1 VAENEPL
8 VKFVRGIPD
17 PFMLRWLIRNRR
29 DSLVVIITAGAI
41 TAIFINGLLL
51 QPGPHPA
58 PIFSVRPLPIAS
70 NETTGA
76 IVATLPRPRR
86 AGAEGG
92 APALVP
98 RTRGEIIADMQR
110 ELARRGFYDGPVDGI
125 DGAKTNAAIR
135 DFEQAAGLRPSVEP
149 TEALLQAIARSAV
162 KASAVGHG
170 SAQKEDAIAGV
181 LNSTRQVIAI
191 QRALSD
197 YGYGPLKPTGVYDPD
212 TRAAIERFERDR
224 KLPVTGQISERM
236 TRELVALIG
245 HPLE

>member
-1 VAENEPL
+1 
-8 VKFVRGIPD
+8 
-17 PFMLRWLIRNRR
+17 MLRWLIRNRR
-29 DSLVVIITAGAI
+29 DSLVVMVAAAAI

-58 PIFSVRPLPIAS
+58 PIFSVRPLPIAT
-70 NETTGA
+70 NDTTGG
-76 IVATLPRPRR
+76 IVAMLPRPRR
-86 AGAEGG
+86 AGVEGG
-92 APALVP
+92 GPALAT
-98 RTRGEIIADMQR
+98 RTRTEIIADVQR

-125 DGAKTNAAIR
+125 DGAKTNVAIR

-162 KASAVGHG
+162 KGAAVGRG
-170 SAQKEDAIAGV
+170 SGQKEDAIAGV

-197 YGYGPLKPTGVYDPD
+197 YGYGPLKPTGIYDPE

-224 KLPVTGQISERM
+224 KLPITGQISERLA
-236 TRELVALIG
+236 RELVALIG
-245 HPLE
+245 RPLE

>member
-1 VAENEPL
+1 
-8 VKFVRGIPD
+8 
-17 PFMLRWLIRNRR
+17 MLRWLIRNRR
-29 DSLVVIITAGAI
+29 DSFVVIVAAAAI

-58 PIFSVRPLPIAS
+58 PFFSVRPLPVAT
-70 NETTGA
+70 NETTGG

-92 APALVP
+92 GPALTT
-98 RTRGEIIADMQR
+98 RTRAEIIADVQR
-110 ELARRGFYDGPVDGI
+110 ELARRGFYDGPIDGI

-149 TEALLQAIARSAV
+149 TEALLQAVARSAV
-162 KASAVGHG
+162 KAAAVARA

-181 LNSTRQVIAI
+181 LNTTRQVIAI

-197 YGYGPLKPTGVYDPD
+197 YGYGPLKPTGIYDPE

-224 KLPVTGQISERM
+224 KLPITGQISERV
-236 TRELVALIG
+236 TRELVALMG

>member
-1 VAENEPL
+1 
-8 VKFVRGIPD
+8 
-17 PFMLRWLIRNRR
+17 MLRWLIRNRR
-29 DSLVVIITAGAI
+29 DSFVVIVAAAAI

-58 PIFSVRPLPIAS
+58 PIFSVRPLPIAA
-70 NETTGA
+70 NETTGG
-76 IVATLPRPRR
+76 IVATLRRPRR
-86 AGAEGG
+86 AGVEGG
-92 APALVP
+92 GPAIAT
-98 RTRGEIIADMQR
+98 RTRTEIIADVQR
-110 ELARRGFYDGPVDGI
+110 ELARRGFYDGSIDGI
-125 DGAKTNAAIR
+125 DGGKTIAAIR
-135 DFEQAAGLRPSVEP
+135 DFEQAASLRPSVEP

-162 KASAVGHG
+162 KASAIARG
-170 SAQKEDAIAGV
+170 SGQKEDAIAGV
-181 LNSTRQVIAI
+181 LNSTRQLIAI

-224 KLPVTGQISERM
+224 KLPISGQISERV